1 MKPAFERTPQRQWE
15 SFHCEVV
22 RGTSYN
28 ATWHFHPECQLTLV
42 LKSHGYRLVGDNITA
57 LRAGDLVMVGSNL
70 PHVWHQE
77 KTAAKSPGA
86 VHAIVVRFLETF
98 LGKEFLQV
106 PEMEAV
112 KRLFKR
118 ARRGLHITGKTRDI
132 VAAKIEQ
139 LPQASGLERVARLL
153 SILSTLAASPDL
165 RPIAN
170 PGFEPI
176 LSTTDHDRVQRVINA
191 IHQHL
196 DEPIDRP
203 ALAAEAHLSIGAFS
217 RFFKLRTGK
226 TFPRYLNEVRVGR
239 ACTLLVEDEMKIT
252 DIAMRCGFN
261 NLANFNRR
269 FQEIT
274 GFTPRDYRKKVQRSA
289 LEVS

>member
-77 KTAAKSPGA
+77 KAGAKSPGA

-98 LGKEFLQV
+98 LGREFLQV
-106 PEMEAV
+106 PEMESV
-112 KRLFKR
+112 KRLFRR
-118 ARRGLHITGKTRDI
+118 ARRGLHITGNTRDI

-139 LPQASGLERVARLL
+139 MPQDSGLERVAQLL
-153 SILSTLAASPDL
+153 SILSALAASPDL
-165 RPIAN
+165 KAIAS
-170 PGFEPI
+170 PGFEPT
-176 LSTTDHDRVQRVINA
+176 LSTADHDRVQRVINA

-196 DEPIDRP
+196 DERIDRP

-274 GFTPRDYRKKVQRSA
+274 GLTPRDYRRKVQNGA
-289 LEVS
+289 ATMT